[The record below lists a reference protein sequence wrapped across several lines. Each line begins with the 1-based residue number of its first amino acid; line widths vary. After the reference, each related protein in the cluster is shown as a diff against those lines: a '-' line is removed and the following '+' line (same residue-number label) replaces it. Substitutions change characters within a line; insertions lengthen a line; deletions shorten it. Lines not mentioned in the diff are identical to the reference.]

1 MDHIEDPAII
11 LAGGLGLRL
20 RPVVSDAPKAMAP
33 VQGKPFLAHLLENL
47 KRQEVKDVI
56 ISVGYKKEFIKNH
69 FGGSYGP
76 VRIRYSEEDTPLGTG
91 GALRKAL
98 RMVKDGAF
106 VLNGDTFFDIDLC
119 ALQSAHRESGA
130 DITIALTAVTGDRY
144 GVVSVGEGVFSNG
157 GIYYLHKNI
166 FDGIE
171 VLEPFSFEKDVIEKH
186 KDTLDIRGVVFD
198 GYFIDIG
205 VPEDYAQ
212 AQKKFS

>member
-1 MDHIEDPAII
+1 
-11 LAGGLGLRL
+11 
-20 RPVVSDAPKAMAP
+20 
-33 VQGKPFLAHLLENL
+33 
-47 KRQEVKDVI
+47 
-56 ISVGYKKEFIKNH
+56 
-69 FGGSYGP
+69 
-76 VRIRYSEEDTPLGTG
+76 
-91 GALRKAL
+91 
-98 RMVKDGAF
+98 

-171 VLEPFSFEKDVIEKH
+171 VPEPFSFEKDVIEKH

>member
-47 KRQEVKDVI
+47 KRQGVKDVI

-69 FGGSYGP
+69 S
-76 VRIRYSEEDTPLGTG
+76 G

-171 VLEPFSFEKDVIEKH
+171 VPEPFSFEKDVIEKH